1 MVDRKE
7 ILDYLVKTQLI
18 EKCVHYQTIRCND
31 QYLKEE
37 LVQELYLWACTYD
50 LEKLSDAYE
59 NNHLNALCTRVIQ
72 SQWFSNR
79 SAFHYTYRK
88 KDRKTDEITKEVLQ
102 IPDETPEFGG

>member
-1 MVDRKE
+1 MAGRDE
-7 ILDYLVKTQLI
+7 IIKNLLDTSLI
-18 EKCVHYQTIRCND
+18 EQCVHYQTIRCND
-31 QYLKEE
+31 EYLKEE
-37 LVQELYLWACTYD
+37 LVQELWVWALTYD

-59 NNHLNALCTRVIQ
+59 NGHLNALVTRVIQ

-102 IPDETPEFGG
+102 IPDTAPEYGG